1 MGYFNFNTNIK
12 LAQDLFLKFIFIWRN
27 KMTDL
32 IDFETLKNVTAE
44 QLVVSESIALDNVS
58 EGVLFF
64 I

>member
-1 MGYFNFNTNIK
+1 
-12 LAQDLFLKFIFIWRN
+12 
-27 KMTDL
+27 MTDL